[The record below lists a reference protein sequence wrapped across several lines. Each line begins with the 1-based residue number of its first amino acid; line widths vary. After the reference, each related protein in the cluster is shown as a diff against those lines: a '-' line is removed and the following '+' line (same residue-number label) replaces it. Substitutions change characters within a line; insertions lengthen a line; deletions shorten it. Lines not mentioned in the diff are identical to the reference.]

1 MLTIKVNKKEAH
13 VNAEG
18 ERIGLLAEAVIAF
31 DVITETIAE
40 ATGMSYAS
48 AALLLYQQAQISHNK
63 AKEKRNET
71 EKTV

>member
-13 VNAEG
+13 VSAEG

-31 DVITETIAE
+31 DVITETVAE

-48 AALLLYQQAQISHNK
+48 AALLLYQQAQIAHNK
-63 AKEKRNET
+63 AKEKKNG
-71 EKTV
+71 K